1 MSDSDDTK
9 SENKSAYKRTNLR
22 LHAETAA
29 RAEFWADREG
39 ISYNAFVTEAIEEKI
54 ARHSGVIVGE
64 ESLILSR
71 LNELIDATNWTGN
84 ELMSMMQIF
93 TTVMDQFTVMARG
106 DNFLLDDER
115 LDTGDGVQRG
125 SRPGESRPAQA
136 AQAKDLDYDLD
147 WIAGIDDSDES
158 DSNTNNNNE
167 G

>member
-1 MSDSDDTK
+1 MS
-9 SENKSAYKRTNLR
+9 EGKSAYKRTNLR

-106 DNFLLDDER
+106 DNFLLDDDR
-115 LDTGDGVQRG
+115 LDTGARG
-125 SRPGESRPAQA
+125 QSSGSGTGPGQA
-136 AQAKDLDYDLD
+136 AQSAQATQGPDFDDVD
-147 WIAGIDDSDES
+147 WIADTGSDEVSDDS
-158 DSNTNNNNE
+158 E
-167 G
+167 GQE

>member
-1 MSDSDDTK
+1 M

-22 LHAETAA
+22 IHEVTAA

-115 LDTGDGVQRG
+115 LDTGNGSLRG
-125 SRPGESRPAQA
+125 SQSGESRPAQA

>member
-1 MSDSDDTK
+1 MSED
-9 SENKSAYKRTNLR
+9 KSAYKRTNLR
-22 LHAETAA
+22 IHEVTAA

-115 LDTGDGVQRG
+115 LDTGDGVLRG
-125 SRPGESRPAQA
+125 PGESRPAQA

-158 DSNTNNNNE
+158 DSNNNNE

>member
-1 MSDSDDTK
+1 M

-115 LDTGDGVQRG
+115 LDTNLDGEGLRRD
-125 SRPGESRPAQA
+125 SKPAQA
-136 AQAKDLDYDLD
+136 AQAPDFNDNL
-147 WIAGIDDSDES
+147 E
-158 DSNTNNNNE
+158 
-167 G
+167 

>member
-1 MSDSDDTK
+1 MSED
-9 SENKSAYKRTNLR
+9 KSAYKRTNLR

-115 LDTGDGVQRG
+115 LDTGDGILRE

-136 AQAKDLDYDLD
+136 AQAPDWDDNLD
-147 WIAGIDDSDES
+147 WIADVDDSE
-158 DSNTNNNNE
+158 DSNNE

>member
-115 LDTGDGVQRG
+115 LNTGDGALRG
-125 SRPGESRPAQA
+125 SGPAQA
-136 AQAKDLDYDLD
+136 AQAPDWDDNLD
-147 WIAGIDDSDES
+147 WIADVDDSED
-158 DSNTNNNNE
+158 NTNE